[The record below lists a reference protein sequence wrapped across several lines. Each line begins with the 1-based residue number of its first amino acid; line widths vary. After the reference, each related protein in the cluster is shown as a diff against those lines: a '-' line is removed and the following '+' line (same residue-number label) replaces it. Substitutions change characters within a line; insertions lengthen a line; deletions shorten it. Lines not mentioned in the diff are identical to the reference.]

1 MAKDKQ
7 AELQKTIEELAL
19 ETELFEGRCQ
29 DRYIEKFKTILQVIF
44 DICILVYLL

>member
-1 MAKDKQ
+1 MLFPKKRWKYMAKDKQ

-29 DRYIEKFKTILQVIF
+29 DSI
-44 DICILVYLL
+44 